1 MRFSTQNVFS
11 SFLLAILIVACSP
24 TVKKEQISQQAQKQF
39 IISKENLKT
48 KKYKEAEDAL
58 YFLNDV
64 ELSEREKIEKYN
76 LLGIINFQR
85 NQFHVSKTHFL
96 KALTFNF
103 DDSQFREQIDL
114 NLASADYK
122 LGLLDESYKRA
133 MEINAR
139 ELKQSDQA
147 KLYLLLYAIGQ
158 GQKLVEKQYYAL
170 LLLNSQATNEEEFS
184 VGKYAKNL
192 NQLSITLTPELKIK
206 ELTKLK
212 DKNYY
217 VVIREVK
224 NIIEEF
230 KSKGLEEE
238 ASKLTSWVEGSI
250 QVNPEVAEEDVPSQW
265 ERKKI
270 GLLLPLTGEK
280 ASYAR
285 SVLMALSLAN
295 ELTGKNYQF
304 IVRDSQDTPSI
315 AVNQIR
321 DLVVN
326 EHVSIMIGGLFSTTA
341 QHEYRMSAKLSTAF
355 ISLAPVYLPRQFKE
369 NLLFEVAGSV
379 ESQVYSLLKDENK
392 KKLGSKFALFYSDD
406 QNGQAYLEEFWE
418 KSKSKGFTM
427 VTQSSYPKNLADYR
441 EYIKDFFGL
450 KFPRERAEE
459 YSLWY
464 DIRLA
469 QFKTN
474 IKRAQILSPQKDF
487 DWIFITANPL
497 EVVQIIPSFK
507 YIEVD
512 RLPFVGG
519 PQWRSS
525 HLVKNNEVLGNLIFV
540 DNVESQKD
548 AKFQQ
553 AYKEKY
559 LSMPKYVESL
569 SFDAMWLAHQLVDG
583 NRSSTRFGFK
593 GSLMDMK
600 STKSYFSEWFKE
612 DGIWMKSMDLNQ
624 ITSSGIGRL

>member
-1 MRFSTQNVFS
+1 MTLK
-11 SFLLAILIVACSP
+11 FLLSLFFILFIWSCSP
-24 TVKKEQISQQAQKQF
+24 TAKKEQVSQQVHKQF
-39 IISKENLKT
+39 LISKEHLKQ
-48 KKYKEAEDAL
+48 KKFKEAEDAL
-58 YFLNDV
+58 FFLKDD
-64 ELSEREKIEKYN
+64 ELSEREKIEKFN

-85 NQFHVSKTHFL
+85 NQFHIAKTHFE
-96 KALTFNF
+96 KALSFNF
-103 DDSQFREQIDL
+103 DDTQLREQVDL
-114 NLASADYK
+114 NLASSDYK
-122 LGLLDESYKRA
+122 LGLLEESYKRS
-133 MEINAR
+133 MEIDAK
-139 ELKQSDQA
+139 ELKASDQI

-158 GQKLVEKQYYAL
+158 SQKLVEKQYYAL
-170 LLLNSQATNEEEFS
+170 LLLNSQPVSEEEYA
-184 VGKYAKNL
+184 VAKYAKNL
-192 NQLSITLTPELKIK
+192 NQLSLTLTPELKIK

-212 DKNYY
+212 EKNYY
-217 VVIREVK
+217 VVVREVK
-224 NIIEEF
+224 NIIDEY
-230 KSKGLEEE
+230 KRKGQEEE
-238 ASKLTSWVEGSI
+238 AEKLASWVETSAQI
-250 QVNPEVAEEDVPSQW
+250 NPEVAEENVPSQW

-270 GLLLPLTGEK
+270 GVVLPLTGEK
-280 ASYAR
+280 SNYAK
-285 SVLMALSLAN
+285 SVLTALSLAN
-295 ELTGKNYQF
+295 ELSGKNYQF
-304 IVRDSQDTPSI
+304 VVRDSQDTPSI

-321 DLVVN
+321 DLVLN
-326 EHVSIMIGGLFSTTA
+326 EYVSIIIGGLFPTTA
-341 QHEYRMSAKLSTAF
+341 QHEYRISSKLSTAF

-379 ESQVYSLLKDENK
+379 ESQVHALLKEETK
-392 KKLGSKFALFYSDD
+392 KKLGSKFALFYADD
-406 QNGQAYLEEFWE
+406 QNGHAYLEEFWD

-459 YSLWY
+459 YGVWY

-469 QFKTN
+469 QFKSN
-474 IKRAQILSPQKDF
+474 IKRAQILSPQFDF

-507 YIEVD
+507 YIEVE

-540 DNVESQKD
+540 DNVESQRD

-553 AYKEKY
+553 AYKEKFIN
-559 LSMPKYVESL
+559 PPRYVESL
-569 SFDAMWLAHQLVDG
+569 SFDAMWLAHQLLDS
-583 NRSSTRFGFK
+583 NKSSSRFSFK
-593 GSLMDMK
+593 GSLIDLR
-600 STKSYFSEWFKE
+600 STRGYLSEWFKE